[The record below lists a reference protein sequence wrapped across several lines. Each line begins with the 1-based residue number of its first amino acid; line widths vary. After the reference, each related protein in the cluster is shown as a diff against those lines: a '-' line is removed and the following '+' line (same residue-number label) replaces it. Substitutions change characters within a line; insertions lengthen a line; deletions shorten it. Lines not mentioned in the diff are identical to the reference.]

1 MTDNLIYA
9 PFEGILPST
18 IFANLVVAPP
28 YDVLSSKEAK
38 QLAQNNPYSFL
49 HISKAEIDFDDN
61 ISPYDEKVYQKA
73 YENYQTLLTNSI
85 LHTTGKPC
93 FYIYQIKNETHIQTG
108 LAVSASVKAYID
120 GRIKRH
126 ELTRT
131 IKEND
136 RIKQI
141 KTVGAQTGPA
151 LLINKEIPVI
161 KELLKDITSTSNP
174 YLSVKDNNNNIHSL
188 WIIDNEENIT
198 LIQNEF
204 QKQNLAYIADGHHRS
219 AAASKLAIENNTT
232 DTARFLA
239 ITFFEDEMEILDYNR
254 VVFDLNGLSIDEF
267 LNKLKTNFE
276 VTLATSQKPTKKREF
291 TMYLNQ
297 TWYKLNYI
305 GPSIDS
311 DPVSKLDVSILSK
324 LVLDEILDIKDLRN
338 SERIDFI
345 GGIRGHTA
353 VEEMT
358 NAHNGVGFMIYP
370 TSVNELLNVAD
381 NNMLMPPKS
390 TWFEP
395 KLVDGII
402 SKSQIDEIYEK
413 KCA

>member
-1 MTDNLIYA
+1 
-9 PFEGILPST
+9 
-18 IFANLVVAPP
+18 
-28 YDVLSSKEAK
+28 
-38 QLAQNNPYSFL
+38 
-49 HISKAEIDFDDN
+49 
-61 ISPYDEKVYQKA
+61 
-73 YENYQTLLTNSI
+73 
-85 LHTTGKPC
+85 
-93 FYIYQIKNETHIQTG
+93 
-108 LAVSASVKAYID
+108 
-120 GRIKRH
+120 
-126 ELTRT
+126 
-131 IKEND
+131 
-136 RIKQI
+136 
-141 KTVGAQTGPA
+141 
-151 LLINKEIPVI
+151 
-161 KELLKDITSTSNP
+161 
-174 YLSVKDNNNNIHSL
+174 
-188 WIIDNEENIT
+188 
-198 LIQNEF
+198 
-204 QKQNLAYIADGHHRS
+204 
-219 AAASKLAIENNTT
+219 
-232 DTARFLA
+232 
-239 ITFFEDEMEILDYNR
+239 MEILDYNR

-324 LVLDEILDIKDLRN
+324 LILDEILEIKDLRN

-345 GGIRGHTA
+345 GGIRGHSA